1 MKRITSAI
9 CSLSSFL
16 LTRRELCGYI
26 STNLKELLHPPRE
39 EQAGS
44 MCLLLDED
52 VFHPPRASGHSI
64 ENWAAPPRFP
74 RASVL
79 LKRRS
84 GSDVAV

>member
-1 MKRITSAI
+1 MRD
-9 CSLSSFL
+9 
-16 LTRRELCGYI
+16 LCGHI
-26 STNLKELLHPPRE
+26 STNLEELLHPQRE

-44 MCLLLDED
+44 MCLLLDKD

-64 ENWAAPPRFP
+64 GNGAAPLRFS

-79 LKRRS
+79 LKRRA